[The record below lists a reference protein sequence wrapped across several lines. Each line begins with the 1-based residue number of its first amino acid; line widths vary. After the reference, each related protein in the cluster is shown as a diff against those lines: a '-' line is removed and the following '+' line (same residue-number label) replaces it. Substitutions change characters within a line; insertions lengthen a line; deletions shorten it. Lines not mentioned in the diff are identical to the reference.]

1 MKPIKNVFT
10 IPSAAVFLV
19 ATALTAIGCGSGDVD
34 PDKVKVDSPGYYNG
48 PMNKKGASGAS
59 EQKGAAATTTGTGE

>member
-1 MKPIKNVFT
+1 MGL
-10 IPSAAVFLV
+10 SAFSL
-19 ATALTAIGCGSGDVD
+19 ALTLVGCGSGDVD

-59 EQKGAAATTTGTGE
+59 IPGDAKGAKTAAPGN